1 MSLTTSTW
9 TRTRR
14 RAGRTAVAL
23 AAGALLLAGC
33 SQVPG
38 TAAVVDGRT
47 ITEGTLQQATDD
59 LGQLVPQGIPTQ
71 QVLINLI
78 AAPYLLEAAAE
89 AGAGVSEAEAV
100 QLAEQL
106 AAQAG
111 LDEVPELGDGAL
123 DVLRATLA
131 QQKLSQSADPAGA
144 FASFEEDLA
153 AADVVL
159 SPRYGTFDLTAPGGI
174 VAPDRPWIDAR

>member
-1 MSLTTSTW
+1 VSLTTSTW

-14 RAGRTAVAL
+14 RAARAAVAL
-23 AAGALLLAGC
+23 AVGAAVLTGC
-33 SQVPG
+33 TQVPG

-47 ITEGTLQQATDD
+47 ITERTLQQATDE

-78 AAPYLLEAAAE
+78 AAPYLLDAAAE
-89 AGAGVSEAEAV
+89 AGAGVSEAEAA

-111 LDEVPELGDGAL
+111 LAEVPELGEGSL

-144 FASFEEDLA
+144 FAAFEEELA
-153 AADVVL
+153 AADVQL

-174 VAPDRPWIDAR
+174 LAPERPWVEPR